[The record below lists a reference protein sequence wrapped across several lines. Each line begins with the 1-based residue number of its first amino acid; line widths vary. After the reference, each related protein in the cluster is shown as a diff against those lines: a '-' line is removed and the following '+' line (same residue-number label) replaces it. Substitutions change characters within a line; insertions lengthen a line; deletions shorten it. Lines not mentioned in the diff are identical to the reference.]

1 MNKNIYSK
9 DEYLNLD
16 VKKDEVVNI
25 YHFIYNSSCQVNIN
39 MIGKNAKVYYYLS
52 ALNRDDNNCHIQ
64 INHLQ
69 SQTESYIT
77 THGVNACDNKLL
89 FDVTSVVPKTSFKC
103 ICNQDNM
110 IVNVTN
116 GVSKIM
122 PKLLI
127 ENYDTSSAHSAY
139 IGGFKDEA
147 LFYLAS
153 RGISYEVA
161 FEMLIQGFLLNE
173 ANKDE
178 KIVQNLLSKVGDV
191 KWIK

>member
-39 MIGKNAKVYYYLS
+39 MI
-52 ALNRDDNNCHIQ
+52 
-64 INHLQ
+64 
-69 SQTESYIT
+69 
-77 THGVNACDNKLL
+77 
-89 FDVTSVVPKTSFKC
+89 
-103 ICNQDNM
+103 
-110 IVNVTN
+110 VNVTD
-116 GVSKIM
+116 GVSKIR